1 MYPVQSNSPTRN
13 TGLNCQLTSELTSI
27 VWIDQKGRAYNSF
40 FICRNMQS
48 YLFWLNSCPAA
59 SPPPF
64 FSLSFL
70 LLSLTCTERIK
81 IEVTKIKHLQ
91 YVLVRV
97 LEAKIF
103 ILPFYFWFV
112 VLV

>member
-59 SPPPF
+59 PPLF
-64 FSLSFL
+64 FS
-70 LLSLTCTERIK
+70 
-81 IEVTKIKHLQ
+81 
-91 YVLVRV
+91 
-97 LEAKIF
+97 F
-103 ILPFYFWFV
+103 ISFV
-112 VLV
+112 VIDVY

>member
-27 VWIDQKGRAYNSF
+27 VWIDQKVVRITPFHLSKYAK
-40 FICRNMQS
+40 
-48 YLFWLNSCPAA
+48 LPFWLNSCPAA
-59 SPPPF
+59 PF